1 MYEHCIPLVRPR
13 LYRLKDRQMTIPA
26 SDLRDTISRLHNYV
40 LQTHWNGQAIAGPDA
55 GVRLS
60 SHLGRFIKKY
70 SASL

>member
-1 MYEHCIPLVRPR
+1 
-13 LYRLKDRQMTIPA
+13 MTIPA

-60 SHLGRFIKKY
+60 SHLGRFINTNR
-70 SASL
+70 SLVNTVSYCLRRLLWNRLS